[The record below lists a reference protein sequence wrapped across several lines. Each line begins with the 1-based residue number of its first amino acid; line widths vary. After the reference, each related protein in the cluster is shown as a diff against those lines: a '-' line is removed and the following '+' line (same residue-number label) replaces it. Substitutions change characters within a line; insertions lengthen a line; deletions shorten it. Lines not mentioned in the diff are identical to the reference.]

1 MERMRDVLKQNL
13 GRSLQNMSS
22 LDRLEAAWPV
32 ACGKQLAARGRI
44 MSYENGVLQV
54 EVSDPAWLSQ
64 MNSMCSVLERELAR
78 IAGVRVSAIHF
89 EKRLMRE

>member
-1 MERMRDVLKQNL
+1 
-13 GRSLQNMSS
+13 
-22 LDRLEAAWPV
+22 
-32 ACGKQLAARGRI
+32 
-44 MSYENGVLQV
+44 MSYEDGVIQV

-64 MNSMCSVLERELAR
+64 MNSMRSVLEHELAR

>member
-44 MSYENGVLQV
+44 MSYEDGVIQV

-64 MNSMCSVLERELAR
+64 MNSMRSVLERELAR

>member
-13 GRSLQNMSS
+13 GRSLQNMSA

-32 ACGKQLAARGRI
+32 ACGKVLAARGQI
-44 MSYENGVLQV
+44 LSCEDGVVRV

-64 MNSMCSVLERELAR
+64 MNSMRGVLERELAR

-89 EKRLMRE
+89 EKRTMRE

>member
-44 MSYENGVLQV
+44 VSYEDGVIQV

-64 MNSMCSVLERELAR
+64 MNSMRSVLEHELAR

>member
-44 MSYENGVLQV
+44 VSYEDGVIQV

-64 MNSMCSVLERELAR
+64 MNSMRSVLEHELAR

-89 EKRLMRE
+89 ERRLMRE